1 MNTNYSLRIR
11 EILKTKDLSVIDFCR
26 LIGLN
31 TPTTIHL
38 IIKENRKPSTKTVDR
53 IMEAFPEV
61 TKDWLLYGKGSLNNN
76 VSEDYTKLTTS
87 AYQVIQFLKIQQSE
101 MEIRLA
107 EYEGKI
113 VHLMNDKIESEV
125 GDVKEITESNSLKTN
140 DIAERLTKMERFM
153 FLANQETKEKS
164 KKTT

>member
-1 MNTNYSLRIR
+1 
-11 EILKTKDLSVIDFCR
+11 
-26 LIGLN
+26 
-31 TPTTIHL
+31 
-38 IIKENRKPSTKTVDR
+38 
-53 IMEAFPEV
+53 
-61 TKDWLLYGKGSLNNN
+61 
-76 VSEDYTKLTTS
+76 
-87 AYQVIQFLKIQQSE
+87 

-125 GDVKEITESNSLKTN
+125 GEVKEITESNSLKTN

>member
-61 TKDWLLYGKGSLNNN
+61 TKDWLLYGKGSFNNN

-107 EYEGKI
+107 ECEGKI

-125 GDVKEITESNSLKTN
+125 GEVKEITESNSLKTN

>member
-1 MNTNYSLRIR
+1 
-11 EILKTKDLSVIDFCR
+11 
-26 LIGLN
+26 
-31 TPTTIHL
+31 
-38 IIKENRKPSTKTVDR
+38 
-53 IMEAFPEV
+53 
-61 TKDWLLYGKGSLNNN
+61 
-76 VSEDYTKLTTS
+76 
-87 AYQVIQFLKIQQSE
+87 

-125 GDVKEITESNSLKTN
+125 GEVKEITESNSLKTN

-153 FLANQETKEKS
+153 FLSNQETKEKS

>member
-61 TKDWLLYGKGSLNNN
+61 TKDWLLYGKGSFNNN

-125 GDVKEITESNSLKTN
+125 GEVKEITESNSLKTN

-153 FLANQETKEKS
+153 FLSNQETKEKS

>member
-61 TKDWLLYGKGSLNNN
+61 TKDWLLYGKGSFNNN

-153 FLANQETKEKS
+153 FLSNQETKEKS

>member
-61 TKDWLLYGKGSLNNN
+61 TKDWLLYGKGSFNNN

>member
-1 MNTNYSLRIR
+1 MNTNYSSRLR

-26 LIGLN
+26 LIGLSSAG
-31 TPTTIHL
+31 TIHK
-38 IIKENRKPSTKTVDR
+38 IISENRKPSFKTVER
-53 IMEAFPEV
+53 IIEAFPEV
-61 TKDWLLYGKGSLNNN
+61 TKDWLLYGKGSFNNN

-125 GDVKEITESNSLKTN
+125 GEVKEITESNSLKTN

-153 FLANQETKEKS
+153 FLSNQETKEKS

>member
-61 TKDWLLYGKGSLNNN
+61 TKDWLLYGKGSFNNN

-125 GDVKEITESNSLKTN
+125 GEVKEITASNSLKTN

-153 FLANQETKEKS
+153 FLSNQETKEKS

>member
-1 MNTNYSLRIR
+1 MNTNYSSRLR

-26 LIGLN
+26 LIGLSSSG
-31 TPTTIHL
+31 TIHK
-38 IIKENRKPSTKTVDR
+38 IISENRKPSFKTVDR

-76 VSEDYTKLTTS
+76 VSEFYTKLTPS
-87 AYQVIQFLKIQQSE
+87 ASQVIQFLKIQQSE
-101 MEIRLA
+101 MEMRLA
-107 EYEGKI
+107 EYEAKV
-113 VHLMNDKIESEV
+113 VHLMTDKIESEV
-125 GDVKEITESNSLKTN
+125 GDLKEITKSNSLKTD
-140 DIAERLTKMERFM
+140 DIADRLEKMERFI